1 VASLALAGGAL
12 VLPACGGGE
21 RQDESEPEGEFPVAV
36 TEASF
41 PERQRISET
50 AELRIAVENTG
61 DEAVPDLATTISA
74 DPGAI
79 GSFSTATAGSD
90 LADPNRPV
98 WILDAKSPRLA
109 GETKPSGLS
118 GATTAASNT
127 YAFGP
132 LEPDE
137 TKEMV
142 WGLTAVRG
150 GDYTVRYGIEA
161 GLQGNAVAVD
171 ADGEPVRGTIPVSI
185 DARAPTSRVNGKGQV
200 VTQGP

>member
-1 VASLALAGGAL
+1 MILALAAGAL
-12 VLPACGGGE
+12 AVPACGGGGE
-21 RQDESEPEGEFPVAV
+21 RQDENEPEGEFPVAV

-41 PERQRISET
+41 PERQLISET
-50 AELRIAVENTG
+50 TDLRIAVENTG
-61 DEAVPDLATTISA
+61 DEAVPDLATTISV
-74 DPGAI
+74 DRGAI
-79 GSFSTATAGSD
+79 GAFSTRTEGAD

-118 GATTAASNT
+118 GATTAATNT

-137 TKEMV
+137 TTEMV
-142 WGLTAVRG
+142 WRLTAVRG
-150 GDYTVRYGIEA
+150 GDYTVRYGVAA
-161 GLQGNAVAVD
+161 GLQGNAVAVG
-171 ADGEPVRGTIPVSI
+171 ADGEPVRGAIPVSI
-185 DARAPTSRVNGKGQV
+185 DPRAPTSRVNGKGQV